1 MPSDIGVLIVD
12 DSSIVR
18 RVLTRE
24 LESQPGITVLG
35 TAPDPY
41 IARDKIINLR
51 PDVITL
57 DIEMP
62 RMDGLTFLR
71 KLMKHH
77 PIPTIVVS
85 SLTAKGCDMAIAC
98 LEAGA
103 IEVMC
108 KPNESYSVGDLA
120 TQLAR
125 VIRGSK
131 KITLRTAPAEGQSIN
146 PCVKAYGKS
155 LIETTHKVIAIGTS
169 TGGTAALRTVLTALP
184 RQTPGIVMVQ
194 HMPAG
199 FTRSFAERLNELC
212 DIEVKEAVDGDSVLP
227 GRALLA
233 PGDYHMQLALDGARY
248 IVKVSQGPRVRRHC
262 PSVEVLFE
270 TTAKYAGKN
279 AMGVIMTGMGN
290 DGARGLLSMRE
301 AGAVTVAQ
309 NEASCVV
316 FGMPREAI
324 AAGAVQ
330 VISPLNDIPQQ
341 IVRYAAGKL
350 KAKPAKA
357 DKVSQDAQAA

>member
-1 MPSDIGVLIVD
+1 MSSSEVGVLIVD

-18 RVLTRE
+18 RVLKKE
-24 LESQPGITVLG
+24 LEQQPGIKVLG

-41 IARDKIINLR
+41 VARDKIVNLR

-103 IEVMC
+103 VDVVC
-108 KPNESYSVGDLA
+108 KPDESYSVGDLA
-120 TQLAR
+120 QRLGDL
-125 VIRGSK
+125 IRGASK
-131 KITLRTAPAEGQSIN
+131 IKLVKTQTPVRAN
-146 PCVKAYGKS
+146 PEIKAFGKS
-155 LIETTHKVIAIGTS
+155 LLQTTNKVVAIGTS
-169 TGGTAALRTVLTALP
+169 TGGTEALRSVLTALP
-184 RQTPGIVMVQ
+184 LQTPGIIIVQ

-199 FTRSFAERLNELC
+199 FTRSFADRLNEQC
-212 DIEVKEAVDGDSVLP
+212 EIEVKEAKDGDLVMP
-227 GRALLA
+227 GKALLA

-248 IVKVSQGPRVRRHC
+248 YVRVTNGPRVLRHR

-270 TTAKYAGKN
+270 TTAKYAGRN
-279 AMGVIMTGMGN
+279 SMGVIMTGMGN
-290 DGARGLLSMRE
+290 DGASGLMVMRK
-301 AGAVTVAQ
+301 AGAVTIAQ
-309 NEASCVV
+309 DEASCVV

-324 AAGAVQ
+324 QAGGAQMVR
-330 VISPLNDIPQQ
+330 PLDQIPYQ
-341 IVRYAAGKL
+341 IMKYAAGKL
-350 KAKPAKA
+350 KA
-357 DKVSQDAQAA
+357 AA